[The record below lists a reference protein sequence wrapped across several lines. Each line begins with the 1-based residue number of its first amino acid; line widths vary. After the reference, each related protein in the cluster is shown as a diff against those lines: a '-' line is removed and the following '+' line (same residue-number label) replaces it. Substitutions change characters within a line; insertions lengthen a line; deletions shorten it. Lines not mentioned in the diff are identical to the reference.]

1 MIELFIGLYLF
12 IGLGIHSMSEKKNNE
27 TPLILIANCLF
38 WPLVI
43 IVLNILY
50 IFTGNRGGWK

>member
-1 MIELFIGLYLF
+1 MNYLYVGLYLF
-12 IGLGIHSMSEKKNNE
+12 IGLGIFAMSDKEKDE
-27 TPLILIANCLF
+27 TPIILIANCLF
-38 WPLVI
+38 WPVVI